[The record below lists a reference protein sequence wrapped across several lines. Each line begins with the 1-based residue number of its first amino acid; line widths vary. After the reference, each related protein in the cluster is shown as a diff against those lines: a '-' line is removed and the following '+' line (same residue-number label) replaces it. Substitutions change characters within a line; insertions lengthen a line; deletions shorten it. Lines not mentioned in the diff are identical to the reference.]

1 MTRIRVAAFAAALTV
16 LAAGCGGTHPK
27 PVYAYD
33 HAVSFVGMGTYAWY
47 ADPKFV
53 MPHGDSVI
61 DSAFLDS
68 HIRSA
73 IEDALHK
80 KGYLKV
86 DAARATLL
94 VAYYTSD
101 TGVGEHDEYG
111 NYEWATGYVVATNWE
126 KERTVRIDFRNNA
139 RKLIWRGSI
148 DRLEG
153 SNPDK
158 VARELDREV
167 DTLLQHFPPTS

>member
-1 MTRIRVAAFAAALTV
+1 
-16 LAAGCGGTHPK
+16 
-27 PVYAYD
+27 
-33 HAVSFVGMGTYAWY
+33 MGTYAWY

-61 DSAFLDS
+61 DGAFLDS

-86 DAARATLL
+86 DAAHATLL

-126 KERTVRIDFRNNA
+126 KERTVTDRHPQQRPQAHLARIDRPA
-139 RKLIWRGSI
+139 RGIQPRQGRARAQPRGRHPSPA
-148 DRLEG
+148 LP
-153 SNPDK
+153 PDF
-158 VARELDREV
+158 VAGPRRAAPV
-167 DTLLQHFPPTS
+167 SAASRASSSCRASGAA